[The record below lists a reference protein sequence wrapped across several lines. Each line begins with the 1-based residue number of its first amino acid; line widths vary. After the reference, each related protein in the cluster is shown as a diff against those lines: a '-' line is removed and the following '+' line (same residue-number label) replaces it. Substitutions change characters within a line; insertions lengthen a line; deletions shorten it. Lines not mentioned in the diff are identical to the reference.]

1 MQWPIITTNC
11 KNLVWPN
18 EKNLGKFYK
27 EFNSAMILAKICNFF
42 FRIFHMRNFNNW
54 IKSTLINEYA
64 MKIRQKKQRPH
75 RSDREDGNKIDI
87 YDPETSFNVLDI
99 GCGKGGDLQKWSKAR
114 VNHFVGVDIAATS
127 VEQAKERY
135 HSRRNNFSANFFAAD
150 CTKADLETLH
160 EDNRVTFD
168 IVSCQFAFHYCFESL
183 EQADCMLRNIAK
195 RLRPGGFFIGTT
207 TDANDI
213 GRYEKV

>member
-27 EFNSAMILAKICNFF
+27 EFNSAMILAYICTF

-213 GRYEKV
+213 GKYENV

>member
-1 MQWPIITTNC
+1 
-11 KNLVWPN
+11 
-18 EKNLGKFYK
+18 
-27 EFNSAMILAKICNFF
+27 
-42 FRIFHMRNFNNW
+42 MRNFNNW

-213 GRYEKV
+213 GKNETRICKLTAMKL